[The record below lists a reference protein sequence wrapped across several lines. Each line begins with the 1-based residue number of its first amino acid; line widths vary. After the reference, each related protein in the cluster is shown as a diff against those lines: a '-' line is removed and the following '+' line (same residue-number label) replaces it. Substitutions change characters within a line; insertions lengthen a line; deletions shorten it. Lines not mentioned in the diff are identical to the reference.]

1 MCEIQLLNKPCDMH
15 QQHWHR
21 AQGVGQ
27 YKYEGWCNGMGSN
40 LLVIFFFLLNIHEFK
55 HNNNVKINV
64 FITKK
69 IIPKVFN
76 EKIRTNRN
84 LSIYI
89 GL

>member
-1 MCEIQLLNKPCDMH
+1 MQWHGFKPP
-15 QQHWHR
+15 
-21 AQGVGQ
+21 
-27 YKYEGWCNGMGSN
+27 CN
-40 LLVIFFFLLNIHEFK
+40 FFHFLKLNIHEFK